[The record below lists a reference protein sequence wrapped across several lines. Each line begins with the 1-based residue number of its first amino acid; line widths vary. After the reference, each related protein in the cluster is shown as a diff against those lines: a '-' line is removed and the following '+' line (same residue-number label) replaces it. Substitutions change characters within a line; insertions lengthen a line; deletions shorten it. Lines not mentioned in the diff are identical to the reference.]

1 MKPRREKVDF
11 NCPSLSSL
19 NLATLSSAKYLK
31 RNIALSIT
39 TIGFVRWAVAGKSFS
54 DLGQDRVI
62 QKSVVN
68 QQTTFIEHSSCTQK
82 AVLQLSNVRL
92 HQK

>member
-1 MKPRREKVDF
+1 MKPRREKVGF

-19 NLATLSSAKYLK
+19 NLGPLSSAKYLK
-31 RNIALSIT
+31 RYIALSIT
-39 TIGFVRWAVAGKSFS
+39 TISFVHWAAAGKSFS

-68 QQTTFIEHSSCTQK
+68 QQTMFIEQSSYTQK